1 MFPYLTR
8 SGPGKYLF
16 VYKCYDDDDDDSVGD
31 DKMMMV
37 MIKCLINLNPIPGIH
52 QGKL

>member
-37 MIKCLINLNPIPGIH
+37 MIKCLINLNLIPGIH